1 MSEGTSL
8 ESLET
13 GDIGAA
19 ADEAKM
25 AEIMREINT
34 PDGSAGGGMPL
45 GGSMQPRMS
54 MQAPMYAPQQQQQQ
68 RQQRMPQNYIDM
80 DEEEAPRARRGIAK
94 KKNIWSSI
102 VEKVRDPLLVAVL
115 VFVVSLPVLHT
126 MAAKYVG
133 WAFAVGGQFSWLGL
147 IALSLASGI
156 LFGLLQGAANLLGL

>member
-8 ESLET
+8 EALES
-13 GDIGAA
+13 GDISAA

-25 AEIMREINT
+25 AEIMREINA
-34 PDGSAGGGMPL
+34 PDGGGMGGGGGGGMPL
-45 GGSMQPRMS
+45 GGSMQPRMPMMMPP
-54 MQAPMYAPQQQQQQ
+54 MQQMRAA
-68 RQQRMPQNYIDM
+68 PQNYVDM
-80 DEEEAPRARRGIAK
+80 DDEEPPRRRNGSK

-102 VEKVRDPLLVAVL
+102 VEKLRDPLLVTVL

-126 MAAKYVG
+126 MVAKYAG

-147 IALSLASGI
+147 IALSIVSGA

>member
-8 ESLET
+8 EALET
-13 GDIGAA
+13 GDISAA

-25 AEIMREINT
+25 AEIMREINA
-34 PDGSAGGGMPL
+34 PDGPVGGGGTPL
-45 GGSMQPRMS
+45 GGSMQPRM
-54 MQAPMYAPQQQQQQ
+54 PLYAPQHHQQQ
-68 RQQRMPQNYIDM
+68 QQRMPQNYVDM
-80 DEEEAPRARRGIAK
+80 DEEEAPRARRGK

-102 VEKVRDPLLVAVL
+102 VEKLRDPLLVAVL

-156 LFGLLQGAANLLGL
+156 LFGVLQGAANLLGL